1 MIDAEIA
8 RQAWQLRQ
16 AVIEA
21 AVLSAMS
28 ATPRRVRDLI
38 TCRAAINVLMLAL
51 TTERMDC

>member
-8 RQAWQLRQ
+8 RQVWQLRQ